1 MANVDA
7 NNASR
12 GRALKTRSSAWR
24 VPLSVLLVIAGLAVV
39 AGVAFIV
46 ARSAT
51 SAATFACKETLQLA
65 AGKEVDPELPAPWR
79 LSITGGARPHTGL
92 AELPLTGVGV
102 FDGPPEQGVVIT
114 PQSGNAA
121 ATVVQWLFSG
131 SSARGTWLSCDY
143 GGGVLRAVREV
154 APETTTCEAQ
164 LSRAEPRRL
173 SGARF
178 HCR

>member
-1 MANVDA
+1 
-7 NNASR
+7 
-12 GRALKTRSSAWR
+12 LKTRSSAWR
-24 VPLSVLLVIAGLAVV
+24 LPLSALLVIGGLVVVAGLAFV
-39 AGVAFIV
+39 V

-51 SAATFACKETLQLA
+51 SAATFSCKEKLELA
-65 AGKEVDPELPAPWR
+65 AGKEVDPALPAPWR
-79 LSITGGARPHTGL
+79 LSVTGAARPHTGP

-102 FDGPPEQGVVIT
+102 FAGPPEQGVVVT

-164 LSRAEPRRL
+164 LSRTEARRL